1 MTHHHPVVYMRGVKS
16 DHMVALLDFMYH
28 GEASV
33 AESELERFLAVAED
47 LEVRGLT
54 GGDKT
59 ATETGASPRS
69 GQVNDVDLDTA
80 VDDDVNSLLAGLDDQ
95 PPPKRVKQERREA
108 EQTTPTGDRTP
119 VKEEQRSSK
128 RASLPSSLGS
138 SSLPGVT
145 LTRPTSTAIPTTPSS
160 LDRMRNLISISASPH
175 TAPSTQPQPH
185 PAYPSPPVRL
195 NIVRPGL
202 PPLNQSQPVRPHLS
216 QSQPVPGVHYQMYP
230 HQQDLR
236 LAQVEQSKDGSPPVL
251 HLPDNVAGVPGGG
264 EGTFQVPD
272 GRGGKKIIIVRQVQ
286 KR

>member
-1 MTHHHPVVYMRGVKS
+1 MRGVKS

-28 GEASV
+28 GQASV

-69 GQVNDVDLDTA
+69 GQVSDVDLDTA

-108 EQTTPTGDRTP
+108 EQTTPTGDRTR

-128 RASLPSSLGS
+128 RASLPASLGS
-138 SSLPGVT
+138 NSLQGVT
-145 LTRPTSTAIPTTPSS
+145 FTRPTSTIPTTPSS

-175 TAPSTQPQPH
+175 TAPSTQSQPP

-195 NIVRPGL
+195 NIASPNPLVRPGL
-202 PPLNQSQPVRPHLS
+202 PHLNQSQPVRPHLN
-216 QSQPVPGVHYQMYP
+216 QSQTVSGVHYQMYP

-251 HLPDNVAGVPGGG
+251 HLPDNMAGVPGGG

-272 GRGGKKIIIVRQVQ
+272 GRGGKKIIIVRQYQ

>member
-47 LEVRGLT
+47 LEIRGLT

-128 RASLPSSLGS
+128 RASLPSSLGI
-138 SSLPGVT
+138 SSLQGVT

-175 TAPSTQPQPH
+175 TAPSTQPQPP

-251 HLPDNVAGVPGGG
+251 HLPDNMAGVPGGG